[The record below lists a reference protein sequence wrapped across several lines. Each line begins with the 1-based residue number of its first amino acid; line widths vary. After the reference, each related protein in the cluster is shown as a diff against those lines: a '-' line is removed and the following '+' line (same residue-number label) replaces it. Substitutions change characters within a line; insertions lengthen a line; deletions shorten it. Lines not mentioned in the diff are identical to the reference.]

1 MGFNFSINWGRQIQS
16 VERGQDG
23 NYFYSFL
30 ESVFKGK
37 DENINKIETVLSN
50 PAALKVLKF
59 NADTFSLGKINSY
72 SNGKIKAEDYLY
84 SVQPRPNDWQTWT
97 DFLWT
102 YCFYLQIGNA
112 YLYKTNSVM
121 YFLDPCGIEMSESQR
136 KKFYQISFSKYGENS
151 KKNTLSGSFKYRD
164 KSGEKVTLDLK
175 NLTVISDMTGIS
187 GDWFDGGSRLN
198 ALCDVVRNSKLSLK
212 SKQINL
218 EFSQKFLLSGQHD
231 PDNVSTIPMSTAE
244 KNNLEKITR
253 GGRQV
258 HATKSRVDLKHFV
271 DNLAQLKLDDAYLN
285 DLHIIGNMYGI
296 PKDVLEALAKGAT
309 YENQEK
315 SLGRHVDY
323 NLKPMGQ
330 KLTDN
335 LEMIFGV
342 DDLRINYNHLPFNQ
356 VFEKERAETNKLK
369 IENLTAAQAL
379 GLDEKTIKQKL
390 SEIYETGTN

>member
-1 MGFNFSINWGRQIQS
+1 MGFNFNINWGRQINH

-23 NYFYSFL
+23 NFFYSFL
-30 ESVFKGK
+30 QSVYGGK
-37 DENINKIETVLSN
+37 DDRYDKIEEVLKN

-59 NADTFSLGKINSY
+59 NADTFSLGKLNSY
-72 SNGKIKAEDYLY
+72 SNGKLKTEDYLY
-84 SVQPRPNDWQTWT
+84 SIQQRPNDWQTWT
-97 DFLWT
+97 DFLWC
-102 YCFYLQIGNA
+102 YCFYLQLGNA
-112 YLYKTNSVM
+112 YLYKNGEIM
-121 YFLDPCGIEMSESQR
+121 YFLDPCGIELTDKQR
-136 KKFYQISFSKYGENS
+136 NKFYQLSFSKYGENS
-151 KKNTLSGSFKYRD
+151 KRNTMSGFFKYRD
-164 KSGEKVTLDLK
+164 KSGEKMTLEMK
-175 NLTVISDMTGIS
+175 NLTIISDMTGVS

-198 ALCDVVRNSKLSLK
+198 ALCDVIKNSKLSLK

-218 EFSQKFLLSGQHD
+218 EFSQKFLLTGQHD

-244 KNNLEKITR
+244 KDNLEQITR

-271 DNLAQLKLDDAYLN
+271 DNLASLKLDDAYLN

-330 KLTDN
+330 KLTDS
-335 LEMIFGV
+335 LESLLKV
-342 DDLRINYNHLPFNQ
+342 EDLRINYNHLPFNQ

-369 IENLTAAQAL
+369 IENLTAAKEL

-390 SEIYETGTN
+390 SEIYESGGN